1 MKPLVSMR
9 AALSDPDLFGSILAG
24 ISFEAWRV
32 MLIAIVGER
41 LTDDERTIFKKLTG
55 REREPALLVDEAWFI
70 VGRRGGK
77 TRMATALGA
86 YVAALCNHSDI
97 LAPGERGTLPI
108 MSASMWQATK
118 ALQYLDGIFQ
128 RVPALKQLV
137 VGQTADTLSLSNGI
151 DIECRPAS
159 FRTIRGS
166 TAVAVIADEVAYWR
180 SEETSR
186 NPDRE
191 ILDAARPAL
200 ATTGGPLIII
210 SSPYAQ
216 RGELW
221 NAFKRD
227 YGPDGDPLIVVVRA
241 PSRTMNPSLSQRVV
255 DRAYERD
262 PLSARAEYDAEF
274 RNDISGYA
282 DAALIENAVARGV
295 VVRAPLMR
303 QHYVAFVDPSGGSS
317 DSMTLGI
324 AHDEHGRYVLD
335 LIAERRA
342 PFSPDSVV
350 TEFAAALKQYRI
362 GTITGDR
369 YAGEWPR
376 EAFAKHGVTYAPSE
390 QNKSEMYLAFLP
402 MLNSGRVDLLD
413 NARLLMQLGGLERR
427 TARGGRDSVD
437 HAPGTHDDVANAVAG
452 ALVLAS
458 SAAGPMKIA
467 PEVMRRIHR
476 NREIA
481 RRCLTSGVDYQEH
494 RRRGP
499 PAFFQ

>member
-24 ISFEAWRV
+24 VSFEAWRV
-32 MLIAIVGER
+32 MLIAIVGEC

-55 REREPALLVDEAWFI
+55 REREPGLLVDEAWFI

-86 YVAALCNHSDI
+86 YVAALCNHSDV

-118 ALQYLDGIFQ
+118 ALQYLDGIFSH
-128 RVPALKQLV
+128 VPALKSLV
-137 VGQTADTLSLSNGI
+137 TGQTADTLSLSNGI

-159 FRTIRGS
+159 FRTIRGG
-166 TAVAVIADEVAYWR
+166 TAVALIADEVAFWR
-180 SEETSR
+180 SEEVSR
-186 NPDRE
+186 NPDKE

-221 NAFKRD
+221 NAYKRD
-227 YGPDGDPLIVVVRA
+227 YGREGDPLIVVARA
-241 PSRTMNPSLSQRVV
+241 ASRAMNPTLSQRVV

-282 DAALIENAVARGV
+282 DASLIENAVARGV
-295 VVRAPLMR
+295 IVRAPLAG
-303 QHYVAFVDPSGGSS
+303 QHHVAFVDPSGGSS
-317 DSMTLGI
+317 DSMTLAI
-324 AHDEHGRYVLD
+324 SHGERDRYVLD
-335 LIAERRA
+335 FVAERRA

-350 TEFAAALKQYRI
+350 TEFAAALKAYRV
-362 GTITGDR
+362 GTVSGDR

-376 EAFAKHGVTYAPSE
+376 EAFSKHGITYAPAE
-390 QNKSEMYLAFLP
+390 QNKSDIYLAFLP
-402 MLNSGRVDLLD
+402 LLNSGRVELLD
-413 NARLLMQLGGLERR
+413 SQRLVAQLAGLERR

-437 HAPGTHDDVANAVAG
+437 HAPGAHDDVANSVAG

-458 SAAGPMKIA
+458 AATGPMRIA

-476 NREIA
+476 NREI
-481 RRCLTSGVDYQEH
+481 RKRCLTSGVDYQEH
-494 RRRGP
+494 RRRGSP
-499 PAFFQ
+499 VFFQ